1 MYSQQATDL
10 LYAHLADSARELQC
24 AGINVIVDATFG
36 ARDKRALMRGL
47 ALQLGV
53 PLRVIHCHAPV
64 EELRRRIRQR
74 AAQGTDA
81 SEADLAV
88 LDWQLRNV
96 EPVRADEGL
105 ATIEV
110 DTSVHRDTGMLSALA
125 GEVLRGVIP

>member
-1 MYSQQATDL
+1 
-10 LYAHLADSARELQC
+10 
-24 AGINVIVDATFG
+24 
-36 ARDKRALMRGL
+36 
-47 ALQLGV
+47 
-53 PLRVIHCHAPV
+53 
-64 EELRRRIRQR
+64 
-74 AAQGTDA
+74 
-81 SEADLAV
+81 V